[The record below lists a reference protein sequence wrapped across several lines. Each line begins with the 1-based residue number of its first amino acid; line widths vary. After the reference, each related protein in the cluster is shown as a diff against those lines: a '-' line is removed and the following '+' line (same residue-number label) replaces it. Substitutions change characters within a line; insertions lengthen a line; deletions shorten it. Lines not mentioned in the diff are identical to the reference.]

1 MNVGC
6 KCLRQFKKKKH
17 FNVIIGIITETNS
30 LKVVY
35 VYIYFNL
42 MTISILK
49 AY

>member
-35 VYIYFNL
+35 VYFNL